1 MFEKELNGLNLDV
14 IFNYIYNKNQG
25 SRIKLIEVKYKSAIW
40 HKIDRWIKINGFCFT
55 LVKFK
60 KIAIS
65 IWY

>member
-40 HKIDRWIKINGFCFT
+40 HKIDR
-55 LVKFK
+55 
-60 KIAIS
+60 
-65 IWY
+65 